1 MVEVAVLLGQ
11 ELIQVEQAEVVV
23 GLEPLALRLVLEPMC

>member
-1 MVEVAVLLGQ
+1 MAVAVPLVKVLT
-11 ELIQVEQAEVVV
+11 LAVQAEVVV